1 MTSGGLDAHDDTTIA
16 LATWASGLRREAIP
30 APAARALT
38 WHHLDSVGC
47 AIGAIGAAPSAAV
60 RALAAEGA
68 TPAGVSVVGL
78 TERASAEIGAFANA
92 TMVRYLDYNDNYLRT
107 GGGHTSDII
116 ATLWALAEL
125 GGASGS
131 DLLVGLH
138 AGYETFAALADAVPL
153 RDRGWDYPLFIGIAA
168 AAGGAALLGLSAGQ
182 TANAISMAV
191 TPAVPLG
198 ITRAGQLSN
207 WKGLASPFSAMTGL
221 LAVRLAAR
229 GITGPPR
236 AIEGVRGLWA
246 LVTGEFSLAALGQPA
261 DGLSA
266 AERSAYKLSVAE
278 FNAQGP
284 VHEFIRLH
292 DEGVKPE
299 DIESVTI
306 ATYFIA
312 WSEIGGGQDD
322 HAQKWDPRNRETADH
337 SLPYMCAVAFTDGY
351 LQAESYLPER
361 FLDPSLRPL
370 MNKIEVVEDPG
381 ITVDWTRV
389 PAHDITIRLLSG
401 EVRRIRVDYPRGHPG
416 NPATE
421 AELTGKFKVQVEPVA
436 GLKASDELLSLLC
449 DLDGLQT
456 LAPMFDV
463 LRPLKPAS

>member
-1 MTSGGLDAHDDTTIA
+1 VLDAHDDTTIA
-16 LATWASGLRREAIP
+16 LATWATGLRRDTIP
-30 APAARALT
+30 LTAADALT

-47 AIGAIGAAPSAAV
+47 AAGAIGASPCREV
-60 RALAAEGA
+60 RALAAEAATGA
-68 TPAGVSVVGL
+68 TGAGVSVVGL
-78 TERASAEIGAFANA
+78 TERVSAEIGAFANA
-92 TMVRYLDYNDNYLRT
+92 SMVRYLDYNDNYLRT

-125 GGASGS
+125 RGASGS

-153 RDRGWDYPLFIGIAA
+153 RDRGWDYPVFIGIAA
-168 AAGGAALLGLSAGQ
+168 AVGGAALLGLDIEQ

-198 ITRAGQLSN
+198 ITRVGQLSN

-236 AIEGVRGLWA
+236 AIEGLRGLWS

-278 FNAQGP
+278 FNAQAAAD
-284 VHEFIRLH
+284 EFIKLH
-292 DEGVKPE
+292 DEGLKPD
-299 DIESVTI
+299 DISSI
-306 ATYFIA
+306 RIGTYFIA

-322 HAQKWDPRNRETADH
+322 HAQKWDPRHRETADH
-337 SLPYMCAVAFTDGY
+337 SLPYMCAVALVDGR

-370 MNKIEVVEDPG
+370 MNKIEVVEDPD
-381 ITVDWTRV
+381 ITADWTRV
-389 PAHDITIRLLSG
+389 PAHDITIRLVSG
-401 EVRRIRVDYPRGHPG
+401 ETRHIRVDYPRGHPG

-421 AELTGKFKVQVEPVA
+421 AELTGKFKAQVEPVA
-436 GLKASDELLSLLC
+436 GISASDDLLGVLRN
-449 DLDGLQT
+449 LDALTT
-456 LAPMFDV
+456 LAPMFDA
-463 LRPLKPAS
+463 LRALEPAS